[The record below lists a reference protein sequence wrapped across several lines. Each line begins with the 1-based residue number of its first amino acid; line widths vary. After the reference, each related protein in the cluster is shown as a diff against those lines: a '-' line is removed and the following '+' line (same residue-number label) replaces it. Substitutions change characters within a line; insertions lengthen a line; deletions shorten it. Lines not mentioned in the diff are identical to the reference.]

1 VTNFEGAGS
10 DERANMAAVN
20 AERHDRV
27 DESIA
32 AQARYYDLRAPDYL
46 NCLAPPDR
54 QARGVLGLD
63 DARSLVD
70 ELAPEGDV
78 LELACGPGAFTAE
91 LAHHAVSVTAID
103 ASENMLARNRAEVD
117 RSNVRYVHA
126 DLFNWWPD
134 RAYDLVFFGFWLS
147 HVPLSRFDDFWRT
160 VGTCVRDR
168 GRVAFVDENDRASVN
183 DDVRGIDG
191 VPLARRTLRD
201 GREFDVVKIFW
212 DPEVLTTL
220 LETLG
225 WAFDVRRVRDMFML
239 GVGRP
244 KAAT

>member
-1 VTNFEGAGS
+1 VNNFEGASS

-20 AERHDRV
+20 AERYDRV
-27 DESIA
+27 DESIV

-46 NCLAPPDR
+46 NWLAPPDR

-70 ELAPEGDV
+70 ELAPAGDV

-91 LAHHAVSVTAID
+91 FARYAVSVTAID
-103 ASENMLARNRAEVD
+103 ASENMLARSRAEVG
-117 RSNVRYVHA
+117 RTNVRYVQA
-126 DLFNWWPD
+126 DLFNWRPD
-134 RAYDLVFFGFWLS
+134 RVYDLVFFGFWLS
-147 HVPLSRFDDFWRT
+147 HIPLSRFDEFWRT
-160 VGTCVRDR
+160 VRTCVREG

-183 DDVRGIDG
+183 DDVRVVDG

-212 DPEVLTTL
+212 DPHALTTL

-225 WAFDVRRVRDMFML
+225 CAFDVRRVRDMFML